1 MKLIGSPTSPFVR
14 KCVVALK
21 ELGLDDQIEVF
32 AVATTPLASAP
43 EVLSA
48 NPLGKIP
55 ALVRDEGPAIYDS
68 RVITQF
74 LNAHAGG
81 NLYPDTAKW
90 ELLTLEA
97 TADAIMEAAVLMA
110 YEARVRQ
117 DGERSEAWVEAQ
129 WGKAARA
136 LDAVEARWMSH
147 LSGPLTIT
155 QIGIACALGYIDFRH
170 DARQWRVGRQALA
183 DWFEGFSQ
191 RESFQTTTPS

>member
-21 ELGLDDQIEVF
+21 ELGLDEKIEVLS
-32 AVATTPLASAP
+32 VATTPLASAP
-43 EVLSA
+43 EVLAA

-55 ALVRDEGPAIYDS
+55 ALIRDEGPAIYDS

-74 LNAHAGG
+74 LNAHAEGD
-81 NLYPDTAKW
+81 LYPDTAKW

-129 WGKAARA
+129 WGKATRA
-136 LDAVEARWMSH
+136 LDAVQARWMSH
-147 LSGPLTIT
+147 LSGPLNIT

-170 DARQWRVGRQALA
+170 DARQWRNGRETLA
-183 DWFEGFSQ
+183 DWFATFSQ

>member
-21 ELGLDDQIEVF
+21 ELGLDDQIEVL

-43 EVLSA
+43 EVLPA

-81 NLYPDTAKW
+81 DLYPDTAKW

-147 LSGPLTIT
+147 LSGPLKIT

-170 DARQWRVGRQALA
+170 DARQWRVGRRALA
-183 DWFEGFSQ
+183 DWFEVFSQ
-191 RESFQTTTPS
+191 RESFQTTMPG

>member
-21 ELGLDDQIEVF
+21 ELGLDHQIEVL

-68 RVITQF
+68 RVVTQF

-81 NLYPDTAKW
+81 DLYPDTAKW

-97 TADAIMEAAVLMA
+97 TADSIMEAAVLMA

-147 LSGPLTIT
+147 LSGRLKIT
-155 QIGIACALGYIDFRH
+155 QIGIAWALGYIDFRH
-170 DARQWRVGRQALA
+170 DARQWRVGRRALA
-183 DWFEGFSQ
+183 DWFEVFSQ
-191 RESFQTTTPS
+191 RESFQTTMPG